1 MASPSQISPSS
12 SSSSGL
18 LSCLSLPSFLSL
30 FLSCIQTPKNK
41 GRSRRSPNPPSSTAT
56 TTNINDN
63 SSNITRADGCT
74 HSITACA
81 CMCTLPPVNTDLAKG
96 SYPVSPASNNSNT
109 ISITQ
114 TTTTT
119 TSIRIVDSETSSDCD
134 SHSITSAD
142 TDANSVSD
150 YGCGCGFGGDE
161 HNCEDDIED
170 KNDSGKI
177 SLPTR
182 PLPPVPVQRQIP
194 STSRKSS
201 EVKTKTRLSC
211 IEETIPEEEE
221 EEVYLAQQRQEG
233 DTKQHRHTTSRRK
246 SMIELFHLST
256 SLSEASSSSRATSTS
271 SGPGLSLSFSN
282 LSFRFPM
289 PPICG
294 SGSQQSQTEKPDN
307 AARGNPRRENLEHK
321 RPKSMS
327 ALSLSCSAS
336 SATIFTSVSASPLQ
350 PTSTEKSYERCLDG
364 DNENKMQIHSPTTR
378 TTKKQ
383 RRMGTILFPPFA
395 FLSRSSVGGAV
406 DQESMDQQ

>member
-1 MASPSQISPSS
+1 MASTSPSSPSSPSS
-12 SSSSGL
+12 SG
-18 LSCLSLPSFLSL
+18 
-30 FLSCIQTPKNK
+30 
-41 GRSRRSPNPPSSTAT
+41 
-56 TTNINDN
+56 
-63 SSNITRADGCT
+63 ADGCAHPILT
-74 HSITACA
+74 CTCI
-81 CMCTLPPVNTDLAKG
+81 CTLPPVNTALAKG
-96 SYPVSPASNNSNT
+96 SYPDPPASDNSNT

-119 TSIRIVDSETSSDCD
+119 TTSIRIVDSDTSSDYD

-170 KNDSGKI
+170 TNTDSHKI
-177 SLPTR
+177 SLPAR
-182 PLPPVPVQRQIP
+182 PLPPVPVHRQSP
-194 STSRKSS
+194 STSRRSS

-233 DTKQHRHTTSRRK
+233 DAKQYRDTTSRRK
-246 SMIELFHLST
+246 SMIELFNLST
-256 SLSEASSSSRATSTS
+256 SLSTSSSSGAASTS

-294 SGSQQSQTEKPDN
+294 SGSQQCQTEKLDG
-307 AARGNPRRENLEHK
+307 AAIKNPQRENLEHK

-327 ALSLSCSAS
+327 ALSLSYSAS
-336 SATIFTSVSASPLQ
+336 SATGSTSVSASPSQ
-350 PTSTEKSYERCLDG
+350 PSSTEKSYERCLDG
-364 DNENKMQIHSPTTR
+364 GPESRAQVHSPATT

-383 RRMGTILFPPFA
+383 RRMGTIIFPPLRFC
-395 FLSRSSVGGAV
+395 LSKGSAV
-406 DQESMDQQ
+406 TNGKSLFS